1 MNVNDIRALFPILHQ
16 QVNGHPLVYFDSAA
30 TSQKPLPVI
39 EALDR
44 YYREY
49 NSNVHRGVHTLGTK
63 ATDAYEGARE
73 KVRRFLNAQSAQEI
87 IFTRG
92 TTASLNLVASSYGRA
107 NVKEGDEIV
116 ITYMEHHSNLIPW
129 QQLAKQTGAT
139 LKYIPMQED
148 GTIDLRDVEATVTE
162 AAKIVAIAH
171 VSNVLGTINP
181 VREIARIAH
190 KRGAVVVV
198 DAAQSAPHMKV
209 DVQELDCDF
218 LALSG
223 HKMCG
228 PTGIGVLYGK
238 KKWLEQ
244 MEPVEFGGEMID
256 FVELYDSTWKELP
269 WKFEGG
275 TPIIAGA
282 IGLGA
287 AIDFLEQVGLDAIAA
302 HEHELAQY
310 ALERL
315 AGIDGVTVYGP
326 KERAGLVTFN
336 IDGVHPHDVATVLDA
351 EGIAIRAGHHCAQP
365 LMKWLGVTATAG
377 RAFTFTI
384 RKRKSTGSSPHYR
397 KRRSTSAMSSNHPLD
412 QLYRQVIMDH
422 YKNPRN
428 RGVLEGTNV
437 DVNMNNP
444 TCGDRI
450 HLTMK
455 VEDGKVADV
464 KFEGEG
470 CSISMSSASMMTQ
483 AIKGKTVEEAL
494 RLAHIFSDM
503 IQGKEYDDSVDLGDI
518 EALQGVSKFPAR
530 IKCATLAWKAL
541 EKGLHH
547 H

>member
-16 QVNGHPLVYFDSAA
+16 DVNGHPLVYFDSAA

-148 GTIDLRDVEATVTE
+148 GTIDLHDVEATVTE

-190 KRGAVVVV
+190 ERGAVVVV

-326 KERAGLVTFN
+326 KERVGLVTFN
-336 IDGVHPHDVATVLDA
+336 IEGVHPHDVATVLDA
-351 EGIAIRAGHHCAQP
+351 EGVAIRAGHHCAQP
-365 LMKWLGVTATAG
+365 LMKWLGVTATV
-377 RAFTFTI
+377 RASF
-384 RKRKSTGSSPHYR
+384 Y
-397 KRRSTSAMSSNHPLD
+397 
-412 QLYRQVIMDH
+412 LYNTKEEI
-422 YKNPRN
+422 
-428 RGVLEGTNV
+428 
-437 DVNMNNP
+437 
-444 TCGDRI
+444 DRFI
-450 HLTMK
+450 
-455 VEDGKVADV
+455 A
-464 KFEGEG
+464 
-470 CSISMSSASMMTQ
+470 
-483 AIKGKTVEEAL
+483 AL
-494 RLAHIFSDM
+494 QKA
-503 IQGKEYDDSVDLGDI
+503 KEYFSHV
-518 EALQGVSKFPAR
+518 F
-530 IKCATLAWKAL
+530 
-541 EKGLHH
+541 
-547 H
+547 